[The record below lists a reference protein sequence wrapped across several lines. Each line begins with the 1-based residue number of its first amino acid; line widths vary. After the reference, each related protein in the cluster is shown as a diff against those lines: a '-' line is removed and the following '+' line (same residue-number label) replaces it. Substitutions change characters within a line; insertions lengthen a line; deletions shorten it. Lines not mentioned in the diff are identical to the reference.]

1 MMNSFQGY
9 LKKGCLKKQN
19 PNFAQIAKQLRRAYK
34 DLKTAERTL
43 GYDPEW
49 TATIAYQAMLRGG
62 RSLLFA
68 HGFLPADGAQHR
80 TVVEL
85 TGKILGDECAN
96 LIRQFNKFRKKR
108 NLFFYDSED
117 TGNIDE
123 AKKALEISKELLDKI
138 KIFIEKLSPQVHFEF

>member
-1 MMNSFQGY
+1 MNSFQRYLERGY
-9 LKKGCLKKQN
+9 LKKQN
-19 PNFAQIAKQLRRAYK
+19 PDFAQISKQLKRAYK
-34 DLKTAERTL
+34 DLKTAKRTL
-43 GYDPEW
+43 EYDPEW
-49 TATIAYQAMLRGG
+49 TASIAYQAMLRGG

-85 TGKILGDECAN
+85 TGKILGDEYAN

-117 TGNIDE
+117 TGNTDE
-123 AKKALEISKELLDKI
+123 AKRALKISKELLDGI
-138 KIFIEKLSPQVHFEF
+138 RAFIEKLNPQIHFEF

>member
-1 MMNSFQGY
+1 MNSFQRYLEKGY
-9 LKKGCLKKQN
+9 LKKQN
-19 PNFAQIAKQLRRAYK
+19 PNFGQISKQLKRAYK
-34 DLKTAERTL
+34 DLKTAKQTL
-43 GYDPEW
+43 EYDLEW
-49 TATIAYQAMLRGG
+49 ATTIVYQAMLRGG

-85 TGKILGDECAN
+85 TGKILGDEYAN

-117 TGNIDE
+117 TGNNDE
-123 AKKALEISKELLDKI
+123 AKRALEVSKELLDGI
-138 KIFIEKLSPQVHFEF
+138 KAFIEKLNPQVHFEF